1 MSAPEKTTVM
11 GVQATERVR
20 KSSLATENKA
30 GRKTSFVTFV
40 DENNTT
46 IGYSDEQT
54 ESSDVV
60 DNMVGW
66 KGSIERSSIDEETLQ
81 QRKFSRFNDSLKINK
96 RRLSRDEKETQTG
109 K

>member
-1 MSAPEKTTVM
+1 M

-54 ESSDVV
+54 ESSGRTYSSIFGSIILILFSDVV

-66 KGSIERSSIDEETLQ
+66 KGSIKST
-81 QRKFSRFNDSLKINK
+81 K
-96 RRLSRDEKETQTG
+96 RLS
-109 K
+109 